1 MLSTIAG
8 WLFWTICI
16 IVLLIVLTI
25 VLHILISLIK
35 ELSNEK

>member
-16 IVLLIVLTI
+16 IVLLTVSTI

-35 ELSNEK
+35 ELSNED

>member
-8 WLFWTICI
+8 WLFWTVCI

-35 ELSNEK
+35 ELSNER